1 MIKSILLFIVTTI
14 SIILS
19 IKYLNTFTQLNLE
32 ALASFLFLV
41 FVLAPLLVYYIYL
54 IARNIENYLTNKK
67 SNTFLFKLLYNFFYI
82 LKIIYGLVLS
92 AFSVLLTYYDIT
104 KGWDSWLEAIIH
116 ILIIILF
123 FRLGVAIVYQTVQKN
138 ILKK

>member
-41 FVLAPLLVYYIYL
+41 FVLAPLLVYSIYL

-67 SNTFLFKLLYNFFYI
+67 
-82 LKIIYGLVLS
+82 
-92 AFSVLLTYYDIT
+92 A
-104 KGWDSWLEAIIH
+104 
-116 ILIIILF
+116 ILF
-123 FRLGVAIVYQTVQKN
+123 YLNYYTIFSIF
-138 ILKK
+138 